1 MPKSIHKRVVLNFLF
16 FFLVIYSYYI
26 AKPIRNSLFLEW
38 MGPQQLPYIYLLS
51 SVITLFGAFI
61 LDRLLNRFAPVRLIP
76 TALTLFTV
84 LLTTFWWLFTFVSHM
99 SRSLSFMLYLFI
111 SLFAVVGVSLFWA
124 TCNDTHSPREGR
136 NFYNIIGLG
145 GILGGLAGSE
155 TTNLLATKIGTENLL
170 LISAGILALTIPLP
184 HFLISEWHREN
195 KLEHEPLIIKKTDDK
210 PEGNFKT
217 IFNMKYILIITG
229 LVFIFTLM
237 SSLLDFQYQ
246 TIIKNAN
253 ITKDLRTAFFGRIFI
268 YVNIAGIII
277 HILFTWPIL
286 KWLGPAGGLLPLP
299 LIALAGSFFLWL
311 FPGIDTVTMLWAL
324 YGGVAYSLNQV
335 TRETLYLRVPRH
347 LRYRAKF
354 YNDTFVYRLGDAAA
368 AFIILASYYLL
379 NVPNIIYL
387 GYDLLFS
394 LLWIGLVVYFF
405 YKFLR
410 KKNKT

>member
-1 MPKSIHKRVVLNFLF
+1 
-16 FFLVIYSYYI
+16 
-26 AKPIRNSLFLEW
+26 

-51 SVITLFGAFI
+51 AVITLLGAFI
-61 LDRLLNRFAPVRLIP
+61 LDKLLNRFAPVRLIP
-76 TALTLFTV
+76 TVLTLFTA
-84 LLTTFWWLFTFVSHM
+84 LILTFWWLFTFVSQM
-99 SRSLSFMLYLFI
+99 SSKISFILYLFI

-124 TCNDTHSPREGR
+124 TCNDTHSPKEGR
-136 NFYNIIGLG
+136 SFYNIIGLG

-195 KLEHEPLIIKKTDDK
+195 KLEHAPLITKKSDEK
-210 PEGNFKT
+210 VEGNVKPV
-217 IFNMKYILIITG
+217 FNMQYILIITG

-246 TIIKNAN
+246 TIIKNAD
-253 ITKDLRTAFFGRIFI
+253 ISKDLRTAFFGRIFI
-268 YVNIAGIII
+268 YINIAGILI

-299 LIALAGSFFLWL
+299 IIALAGSLVLWL
-311 FPGIDTVTMLWAL
+311 FPDIDTVTMIWAL

-335 TRETLYLRVPRH
+335 TRETLYLRIPRH

-354 YNDTFVYRLGDAAA
+354 YNDTFVYRFGDAAA

-379 NVPNIIYL
+379 NVPNVIYL
-387 GYDLLFS
+387 GYDLLFGFF
-394 LLWIGLVVYFF
+394 WIGLVIYFF

-410 KKNKT
+410 KKNNCCLNSNEMATEAQRHGEKREI